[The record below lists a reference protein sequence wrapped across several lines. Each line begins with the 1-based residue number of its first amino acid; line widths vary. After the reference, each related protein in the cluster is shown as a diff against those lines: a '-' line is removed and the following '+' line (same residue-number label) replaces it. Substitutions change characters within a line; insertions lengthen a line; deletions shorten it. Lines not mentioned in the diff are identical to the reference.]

1 MKSKYLAFSGADLR
15 TNKISR
21 GIGGLFAGATA
32 FSLLNLITASALLPR
47 VSAQDVAERKNLLL
61 LLGLEQIVLFL
72 PPIIILSILFAR
84 VFCWGDEKISKN
96 MGSIGDLD
104 GLHILKRAGHKESA
118 KPVLAYNGDILGGII
133 IPGCVTWRELT
144 LLIKK
149 TGLLAKDSPE
159 AKAVTEAYD
168 AYTEAEQEY
177 RRNPSDELGAEAA
190 TALSL
195 LNSAVDEWVASFYTE
210 ARTRL
215 TDNDLEDIDP
225 SINSKITSVTFKS
238 FRWLLAPAGAWVAA
252 AAYKAIMGMTG
263 QPALYDYATLMGETP
278 QVTERVSFWFD
289 MGFPM
294 ILAVLTTI
302 MGLVGYYISAHRES
316 KEARSTLSGQVIYK
330 SQVRAETRVVKLS
343 KAGGSPSDYI
353 ISVVDNGKVVDSHL
367 IGLTGTLSYAGA
379 LAVKRV
385 FTGDLTAYGE
395 ELHEYMC
402 NPSKETANRFAEKL
416 NSQLVMF

>member
-32 FSLLNLITASALLPR
+32 FSLLNLITASVLLPG
-47 VSAQDVAERKNLLL
+47 VSVQDVADRKNLLL

-84 VFCWGDEKISKN
+84 VFYWGDEKISKN

-104 GLHILKRAGHKESA
+104 GLHILKRSERNEPA
-118 KPVLAYNGDILGGII
+118 KPVLAYNGDILGEII

-149 TGLLAKDSPE
+149 TGLLAKDSTE
-159 AKAVTEAYD
+159 ANAVTEAYD
-168 AYTEAEQEY
+168 AYTETEREY

-190 TALSL
+190 TALSV
-195 LNSAVDEWVASFYTE
+195 LNSAVDEWVASFYAE

-215 TDNDLEDIDP
+215 NDNDLEDIDP

-252 AAYKAIMGMTG
+252 AAYKAVMGMTG
-263 QPALYDYATLMGETP
+263 QPALYDYATLMGENP

-294 ILAVLTTI
+294 ILAALTTI
-302 MGLVGYYISAHRES
+302 VGVVGYYISAHRES

-330 SQVRAETRVVKLS
+330 SQVHAETRVVKLS

-353 ISVVDNGKVVDSHL
+353 ISVVDNGEVVDSHL

-385 FTGDLTAYGE
+385 FTGDLTTYGE
-395 ELHEYMC
+395 ELHEYMR
-402 NPSKETANRFAEKL
+402 NPSKETANRFTERL
-416 NSQLVMF
+416 NFQLVMF

>member
-32 FSLLNLITASALLPR
+32 FSLLNLMTASVLLPR
-47 VSAQDVAERKNLLL
+47 VSAQDVTERKNLLL

-84 VFCWGDEKISKN
+84 VFYWGDEKISKN

-118 KPVLAYNGDILGGII
+118 KPVLAYNGDILGEII

-149 TGLLAKDSPE
+149 TGLLAKDSTE

-168 AYTEAEQEY
+168 TYTEAEQAY

-190 TALSL
+190 TALSV

-215 TDNDLEDIDP
+215 NDNELEDIDP

-252 AAYKAIMGMTG
+252 AAYKAVMGMTG
-263 QPALYDYATLMGETP
+263 QPALYDYAALMGENP

-289 MGFPM
+289 MGLPM

-302 MGLVGYYISAHRES
+302 AGVVGYYISAHRES

-343 KAGGSPSDYI
+343 KAGGSLSDYI
-353 ISVVDNGKVVDSHL
+353 ISVVDNGEVVDSHL
-367 IGLTGTLSYAGA
+367 IGFTGTLSYAGA
-379 LAVKRV
+379 LALKRV

-395 ELHEYMC
+395 VLHEYMR
-402 NPSKETANRFAEKL
+402 NPSKETANRFAERL

>member
-32 FSLLNLITASALLPR
+32 FSLLNLMMASVLLPR

-61 LLGLEQIVLFL
+61 LLGLEQIVMFL

-84 VFCWGDEKISKN
+84 VFYWGDEKISKN

-118 KPVLAYNGDILGGII
+118 KPVLAYNGDILGEII

-149 TGLLAKDSPE
+149 TGLLAKDSTE

-168 AYTEAEQEY
+168 AYAEAEQDY
-177 RRNPSDELGAEAA
+177 RGNPSDELGAEAA
-190 TALSL
+190 TALSV

-215 TDNDLEDIDP
+215 NDNDLEDIDP

-252 AAYKAIMGMTG
+252 AAYKAVMGMAG
-263 QPALYDYATLMGETP
+263 QPALYDYTTLMGENP

-289 MGFPM
+289 MGLPM
-294 ILAVLTTI
+294 ILALLTTI
-302 MGLVGYYISAHRES
+302 AGVVGYYISAHRES

-330 SQVRAETRVVKLS
+330 SQVRAETRAVKLS
-343 KAGGSPSDYI
+343 KAGGSPSGYI

-379 LAVKRV
+379 LALKRV

-395 ELHEYMC
+395 VLHEYMR
-402 NPSKETANRFAEKL
+402 NPSKETANRFADRL
-416 NSQLVMF
+416 NFQLVMF

>member
-32 FSLLNLITASALLPR
+32 FSLLNLMTASVLLPR
-47 VSAQDVAERKNLLL
+47 VSAQDVADRKNLLL

-84 VFCWGDEKISKN
+84 VFYWGDEKISKN

-149 TGLLAKDSPE
+149 TGLIAKDSPE

-302 MGLVGYYISAHRES
+302 MGLVGHYISAHRES

>member
-32 FSLLNLITASALLPR
+32 FSLLNLMTASVLLPR
-47 VSAQDVAERKNLLL
+47 VSAQDVADRKNLLL

-84 VFCWGDEKISKN
+84 VFYWGDEKISKN

-302 MGLVGYYISAHRES
+302 MGVVGYYISAHHES

-353 ISVVDNGKVVDSHL
+353 ISVVENGKVVDSHL
-367 IGLTGTLSYAGA
+367 IGLMGTLSYAGA

>member
-32 FSLLNLITASALLPR
+32 FSLLNLMTASVLLPR
-47 VSAQDVAERKNLLL
+47 VSAQDVADRKNLLL

-84 VFCWGDEKISKN
+84 VFYWGDEKISKN

-353 ISVVDNGKVVDSHL
+353 ISVVENGKVVDSHL
-367 IGLTGTLSYAGA
+367 IGLMGTLSYAGA

>member
-32 FSLLNLITASALLPR
+32 FSLLNLMTASVLLPR

-84 VFCWGDEKISKN
+84 VFYWGDEKISKN

-133 IPGCVTWRELT
+133 IPGCVTWQELT

-177 RRNPSDELGAEAA
+177 RRNPSDELGAEAV

-353 ISVVDNGKVVDSHL
+353 ISVVDNGEVVDSHL
-367 IGLTGTLSYAGA
+367 IGFTGTLSYAGA
-379 LAVKRV
+379 LALKRV
-385 FTGDLTAYGE
+385 FTGDLSAYGE
-395 ELHEYMC
+395 VLHEYMR
-402 NPSKETANRFAEKL
+402 NPSKETADRFAEKL

>member
-32 FSLLNLITASALLPR
+32 FSLLNLMTASVLLPR
-47 VSAQDVAERKNLLL
+47 VSAQDVADRKNLLL
-61 LLGLEQIVLFL
+61 IVLFL

-84 VFCWGDEKISKN
+84 VFYWGDEKISKN

-215 TDNDLEDIDP
+215 NDNDLEDIDP

-238 FRWLLAPAGAWVAA
+238 FRWLLAPAGAWVAV

-302 MGLVGYYISAHRES
+302 VGVVGYYISAHHES

>member
-32 FSLLNLITASALLPR
+32 FSLLNLMTASVLLPR
-47 VSAQDVAERKNLLL
+47 VSAQDVADRKNLLL

-84 VFCWGDEKISKN
+84 VFYWGDEKISKN

-225 SINSKITSVTFKS
+225 SINSKIASVTFKS

-353 ISVVDNGKVVDSHL
+353 ISVVENGKVVDSHL
-367 IGLTGTLSYAGA
+367 IGLMGTLSYAGA

-416 NSQLVMF
+416 NFQLVMF

>member
-32 FSLLNLITASALLPR
+32 FSLLNLMTASVLLPR

-72 PPIIILSILFAR
+72 PPIIILSIMFAR
-84 VFCWGDEKISKN
+84 VFYWGDEKISKN

-104 GLHILKRAGHKESA
+104 GLHILKRAEHKEPA
-118 KPVLAYNGDILGGII
+118 KPVLAYNGDILGEII
-133 IPGCVTWRELT
+133 IPGCVTWREFT

-149 TGLLAKDSPE
+149 TGLLAKDSAE
-159 AKAVTEAYD
+159 ATAVTEAYEEY
-168 AYTEAEQEY
+168 AEAEQGY
-177 RRNPSDELGAEAA
+177 RENPSNELGAEAA
-190 TALSL
+190 TALSV
-195 LNSAVDEWVASFYTE
+195 LNSAVDEWVASFYAE

-215 TDNDLEDIDP
+215 NDNDLEDIDP

-252 AAYKAIMGMTG
+252 AVYKAIRGMTG
-263 QPALYDYATLMGETP
+263 QPALYDYATLMGENP

-294 ILAVLTTI
+294 ILAVLITI
-302 MGLVGYYISAHRES
+302 VGVVGYYISAHRES

-385 FTGDLTAYGE
+385 FMGDLTAYGE
-395 ELHEYMC
+395 ELHEYMR

-416 NSQLVMF
+416 NFQLVMF

>member
-32 FSLLNLITASALLPR
+32 FSLLNLMTASVLLPR

-72 PPIIILSILFAR
+72 PPIIILSIMFAR
-84 VFCWGDEKISKN
+84 VFYWGDEKISKN

-104 GLHILKRAGHKESA
+104 GLHILKRAEHKEPA
-118 KPVLAYNGDILGGII
+118 KPVLAYNGDILGEII
-133 IPGCVTWRELT
+133 IPGCVTWREFT

-149 TGLLAKDSPE
+149 TGLLAKDSAE
-159 AKAVTEAYD
+159 ATAVTEAYEEY
-168 AYTEAEQEY
+168 AEAEQGY
-177 RRNPSDELGAEAA
+177 RENPSNELGAEAA
-190 TALSL
+190 TALSV
-195 LNSAVDEWVASFYTE
+195 LNSAVDEWVASFYAE

-215 TDNDLEDIDP
+215 NDNDLEDIDP

-252 AAYKAIMGMTG
+252 AVYKAIMGMTG
-263 QPALYDYATLMGETP
+263 QPALYDYATLMGENP

-294 ILAVLTTI
+294 ILAVLITI
-302 MGLVGYYISAHRES
+302 VGVVGYYISAHRES

-385 FTGDLTAYGE
+385 FMGDLTAYGE
-395 ELHEYMC
+395 ELHEYMR

-416 NSQLVMF
+416 NFQLVMF

>member
-1 MKSKYLAFSGADLR
+1 MKSKYLSFSGADLR

-32 FSLLNLITASALLPR
+32 FSLLNLITASVLLPR
-47 VSAQDVAERKNLLL
+47 VSAQDVADRKNLLL

-84 VFCWGDEKISKN
+84 VFYWGDEKISKN

-104 GLHILKRAGHKESA
+104 GLHILKRAGHKEPA
-118 KPVLAYNGDILGGII
+118 KPVLAYNGDILGDII

-149 TGLLAKDSPE
+149 TGLLAKDSTE
-159 AKAVTEAYD
+159 ANAVTEAYD
-168 AYTEAEQEY
+168 AYTETEREY
-177 RRNPSDELGAEAA
+177 RENPSDELGAEAA

-195 LNSAVDEWVASFYTE
+195 LNSAVDEWVASFYAE

-215 TDNDLEDIDP
+215 NDNDLEDIDP
-225 SINSKITSVTFKS
+225 SINSKLTSVTFKS

-353 ISVVDNGKVVDSHL
+353 ISVVDNGEVVDSHL

-416 NSQLVMF
+416 NFQLVMF

>member
-32 FSLLNLITASALLPR
+32 FSLLNLMTASVLLPR
-47 VSAQDVAERKNLLL
+47 VSAQDVADRKNLLL

-84 VFCWGDEKISKN
+84 VFYWGDEKISKN

-195 LNSAVDEWVASFYTE
+195 LNGAVDEWVASFYTE

-353 ISVVDNGKVVDSHL
+353 ISVVENGKVVDSHL

>member
-32 FSLLNLITASALLPR
+32 FSLLNLMTASVLLPR
-47 VSAQDVAERKNLLL
+47 VSAQDVADRKNLLL

-84 VFCWGDEKISKN
+84 VFYWGDEKISKN

-177 RRNPSDELGAEAA
+177 RRNPSDELGAEAT

-353 ISVVDNGKVVDSHL
+353 ISVVENGKVVDSHL
-367 IGLTGTLSYAGA
+367 IGLMGTLSYAGA

>member
-1 MKSKYLAFSGADLR
+1 MKSKYLACSGADLR

-32 FSLLNLITASALLPR
+32 FSLLNLMTASVLLPR
-47 VSAQDVAERKNLLL
+47 VSAQDVTERKNLLL

-84 VFCWGDEKISKN
+84 VFYWGDEKISKN

-118 KPVLAYNGDILGGII
+118 KPVLAYNGDILGEII

-149 TGLLAKDSPE
+149 TGLLAKDSTE

-168 AYTEAEQEY
+168 TYTEAEQAY

-190 TALSL
+190 TALSV

-215 TDNDLEDIDP
+215 NDNELEDIDP

-252 AAYKAIMGMTG
+252 AAYKAVMGMTG
-263 QPALYDYATLMGETP
+263 QPALYDYAALMGENP

-289 MGFPM
+289 MGLPM

-302 MGLVGYYISAHRES
+302 AGVVGYYISAHRES

-343 KAGGSPSDYI
+343 KAGGSLSDYI
-353 ISVVDNGKVVDSHL
+353 ISVVDNGEVVDSHL
-367 IGLTGTLSYAGA
+367 IGFTGTLSYAGA
-379 LAVKRV
+379 LALKRV

-395 ELHEYMC
+395 VLHEYMR
-402 NPSKETANRFAEKL
+402 NPSKETANRFAERL

>member
-32 FSLLNLITASALLPR
+32 FSLLNLMTASVLLPR
-47 VSAQDVAERKNLLL
+47 VSAQDVADRKNLLL

-84 VFCWGDEKISKN
+84 VFYWGDEKISKN

-104 GLHILKRAGHKESA
+104 GLHILKRAGRNEPA
-118 KPVLAYNGDILGGII
+118 KPVLAYNGDILGDII

-149 TGLLAKDSPE
+149 TGLLAKDSTE
-159 AKAVTEAYD
+159 ANAVTEAYD
-168 AYTEAEQEY
+168 AYTEAEREY
-177 RRNPSDELGAEAA
+177 RENPSDELGAEAA
-190 TALSL
+190 TALSV
-195 LNSAVDEWVASFYTE
+195 LNSAVDEWGASFYTE

-215 TDNDLEDIDP
+215 NDNDLEDIDP
-225 SINSKITSVTFKS
+225 SINSKLTSVTFKS

-252 AAYKAIMGMTG
+252 ATYKAIMGMTG
-263 QPALYDYATLMGETP
+263 QPALYDYAALMGENP

-289 MGFPM
+289 MGLPM
-294 ILAVLTTI
+294 ILAALTTI
-302 MGLVGYYISAHRES
+302 VGVVGYYISAHHES

-330 SQVRAETRVVKLS
+330 SQVRTETRVVKLS

-367 IGLTGTLSYAGA
+367 IGLTGTLSCAGA

-395 ELHEYMC
+395 ELHEYMR

>member
-32 FSLLNLITASALLPR
+32 FSLLNLMTASVLLPR
-47 VSAQDVAERKNLLL
+47 VSAQDVADRKNLLL

-84 VFCWGDEKISKN
+84 VFYWGDEKISKN

-195 LNSAVDEWVASFYTE
+195 LNGAVDEWVASFYTE

-353 ISVVDNGKVVDSHL
+353 ISVVENGKVVDSHL
-367 IGLTGTLSYAGA
+367 IGLMGTLSYAGA

>member
-32 FSLLNLITASALLPR
+32 FSLLNLMTASVLLPR
-47 VSAQDVAERKNLLL
+47 VSAQDVADRKNLLL

-84 VFCWGDEKISKN
+84 VFYWGDEKISKN

-302 MGLVGYYISAHRES
+302 MGLVGYYISAHHES

-367 IGLTGTLSYAGA
+367 IVLTGTLSYADA

-395 ELHEYMC
+395 ELHEYMR

-416 NSQLVMF
+416 NFQLVMF

>member
-32 FSLLNLITASALLPR
+32 FSLLNLMTASVLLPR
-47 VSAQDVAERKNLLL
+47 VSAQDVADRKNLLL

-84 VFCWGDEKISKN
+84 VFYWGDEKISKN

-149 TGLLAKDSPE
+149 IGLLAKDSPE

-353 ISVVDNGKVVDSHL
+353 ISVVENGKVVDSHL
-367 IGLTGTLSYAGA
+367 IGLMGTLSYAGA

>member
-32 FSLLNLITASALLPR
+32 FSLLNLMTASVLLPR

-84 VFCWGDEKISKN
+84 VFYWGDEKISKN

-118 KPVLAYNGDILGGII
+118 KPVLAYNGDILGEII

-149 TGLLAKDSPE
+149 TGLLAKDSTE

-168 AYTEAEQEY
+168 TYTEAEQAY

-190 TALSL
+190 TALSV

-215 TDNDLEDIDP
+215 NDNDLEDIDP

-238 FRWLLAPAGAWVAA
+238 FRWLLAPAGAWVAV
-252 AAYKAIMGMTG
+252 AAYKAVMGMTG
-263 QPALYDYATLMGETP
+263 QPALYDYAALMGENP

-289 MGFPM
+289 MGLPM

-302 MGLVGYYISAHRES
+302 VGVVGYYTSAHRES

-330 SQVRAETRVVKLS
+330 SQVRAETRVVNLS

-353 ISVVDNGKVVDSHL
+353 ISVVDNGEVVDSHL
-367 IGLTGTLSYAGA
+367 IGFTGTLSYAGA
-379 LAVKRV
+379 LALKRV

-395 ELHEYMC
+395 VLHEYMR
-402 NPSKETANRFAEKL
+402 NPSKETANRFAERL

>member
-15 TNKISR
+15 TNKVSR

-32 FSLLNLITASALLPR
+32 FSLLNLMTASVLLPR

-84 VFCWGDEKISKN
+84 VFYWGDEKISKN

-104 GLHILKRAGHKESA
+104 GLHILKRAGHKEPA
-118 KPVLAYNGDILGGII
+118 KPVLAYNGDILGDII

-149 TGLLAKDSPE
+149 TGLLAKDSTE
-159 AKAVTEAYD
+159 ANAVTEAYE
-168 AYTEAEQEY
+168 AYTETEREY
-177 RRNPSDELGAEAA
+177 RENPSDELGAEAA

-195 LNSAVDEWVASFYTE
+195 LNSAVDEWVASFYAE

-215 TDNDLEDIDP
+215 NDNDLEDIDP
-225 SINSKITSVTFKS
+225 SINSKLTSVTFKS

-263 QPALYDYATLMGETP
+263 QPALYDYAALMGENP

-302 MGLVGYYISAHRES
+302 MGVVGYYISAHHES

-353 ISVVDNGKVVDSHL
+353 ISVVENGKVVDSHL
-367 IGLTGTLSYAGA
+367 IGLMGTLSYAGA

>member
-32 FSLLNLITASALLPR
+32 FSFLNLMTASVLLPR
-47 VSAQDVAERKNLLL
+47 VSVQDVAERKNLLL

-84 VFCWGDEKISKN
+84 VFYWGDEKISKN

-104 GLHILKRAGHKESA
+104 GLHILKRAGHKEPA
-118 KPVLAYNGDILGGII
+118 KPVLAYNGDILGDII

-149 TGLLAKDSPE
+149 TGLLAKDSTE
-159 AKAVTEAYD
+159 ANAVTEAYD

-177 RRNPSDELGAEAA
+177 RRNPSDELGSEAA
-190 TALSL
+190 TALSV
-195 LNSAVDEWVASFYTE
+195 LNSAVDEWVASFYAE

-225 SINSKITSVTFKS
+225 TINSKITSVTFKS

-263 QPALYDYATLMGETP
+263 QPALYDYAALMGENP

-289 MGFPM
+289 MGLPV
-294 ILAVLTTI
+294 ILAILTTI
-302 MGLVGYYISAHRES
+302 VGVVGYYISAHRES

-330 SQVRAETRVVKLS
+330 SQVRSETRVVKLS
-343 KAGGSPSDYI
+343 KAGGSQSDYI
-353 ISVVDNGKVVDSHL
+353 ISVVDNGEVVDSHL
-367 IGLTGTLSYAGA
+367 IGFTGTLSYAGA
-379 LAVKRV
+379 LALKRV
-385 FTGDLTAYGE
+385 LTGDLTAYAE
-395 ELHEYMC
+395 ELHEYMRD
-402 NPSKETANRFAEKL
+402 PSKETANRFADKL
-416 NSQLVMF
+416 NSRLVMF

>member
-32 FSLLNLITASALLPR
+32 FSLLNLMTASVLLPR

-84 VFCWGDEKISKN
+84 VFYWGDEKISKN

-252 AAYKAIMGMTG
+252 AAYKAILGMTG

-353 ISVVDNGKVVDSHL
+353 ISVVENGKVVDSHL
-367 IGLTGTLSYAGA
+367 IGLTGTLSYTGA

-395 ELHEYMC
+395 ELHEYMR

>member
-32 FSLLNLITASALLPR
+32 FSLLNLMTASVLLPR

-84 VFCWGDEKISKN
+84 VFYWGDEKISKN

-104 GLHILKRAGHKESA
+104 GLNILKRAGHKEPA
-118 KPVLAYNGDILGGII
+118 KPVLAYNGDILGDII

-149 TGLLAKDSPE
+149 TGLLAKDSTE
-159 AKAVTEAYD
+159 ANAVTEAYE
-168 AYTEAEQEY
+168 AYTETEREY
-177 RRNPSDELGAEAA
+177 RENPSDELGAEAA

-195 LNSAVDEWVASFYTE
+195 LNSAVDEWVASFYAE

-215 TDNDLEDIDP
+215 NDNDLEDIDP
-225 SINSKITSVTFKS
+225 SINSKLTSVTFKS

-302 MGLVGYYISAHRES
+302 VGLVGYYISAHRES

-385 FTGDLTAYGE
+385 FTGYLTAYGE

>member
-32 FSLLNLITASALLPR
+32 FSLLNLMTASVLLPG

-72 PPIIILSILFAR
+72 PPIILSILFAR
-84 VFCWGDEKISKN
+84 VFYWGDEKISKN
-96 MGSIGDLD
+96 MGSVGDLD
-104 GLHILKRAGHKESA
+104 GLHILKRSERNEPA
-118 KPVLAYNGDILGGII
+118 KPVLVYNGDILGDII

-149 TGLLAKDSPE
+149 TGLLAKDSTE
-159 AKAVTEAYD
+159 ANAVTEAYD
-168 AYTEAEQEY
+168 AYTETEREY

-190 TALSL
+190 TALSV
-195 LNSAVDEWVASFYTE
+195 LNSAVDEWVASFYAE

-215 TDNDLEDIDP
+215 NDNDLEDIDP

-252 AAYKAIMGMTG
+252 AAYKAVMGMTG
-263 QPALYDYATLMGETP
+263 QPALYDYATLMGENP

-289 MGFPM
+289 MGLPM
-294 ILAVLTTI
+294 ILAALTTI
-302 MGLVGYYISAHRES
+302 VGVVGYYISAHRES

-385 FTGDLTAYGE
+385 FTGDLTTYGE
-395 ELHEYMC
+395 ELHEYMR
-402 NPSKETANRFAEKL
+402 NPSKETANRFTEKL